1 MKEGDM
7 VLIDYIARIKDT
19 GEVFDTTKEEVAK
32 QAGIFDSNYKYRPLP
47 VLIGAG
53 FVIKGLEEALKN
65 MEVGQSK
72 KIEIPPEKAYGERD
86 ERLVKLIPESNFRD
100 NNIEPIVG
108 KYVQINNLTGKIVS
122 VSGGRVKVD
131 FNHPLAGKVV
141 EYEVSVV
148 KKVEDEAEK
157 AKEIVYFFTNLEDVE
172 ASIVKENNEKI
183 AQLKLKVDLTPN
195 AKSLITETIKKWLS
209 CQKVRFVIEF

>member
-7 VLIDYIARIKDT
+7 VLIDYVARIKDT
-19 GEVFDTTKEEVAK
+19 NEVFDTTKEEVAK

>member
-7 VLIDYIARIKDT
+7 VLIDYVAKIKDT
-19 GEVFDTTKEEVAK
+19 NEIFDTTKEEVAK
-32 QAGIFDSNYKYRPLP
+32 QAGIFDPNYKYRPLP

-53 FVIKGLEEALKN
+53 FVIKGLEEALRN

-100 NNIEPIVG
+100 NNIEPVVG
-108 KYVQINNLTGKIVS
+108 KYVQINNLTGKIIS

-141 EYEVSVV
+141 EYEVTVI

-172 ASIVKENNEKI
+172 AKILKENDEKI
-183 AQLKLKVDLTPN
+183 AQLKLNVDLTPN

>member
-1 MKEGDM
+1 M
-7 VLIDYIARIKDT
+7 VLIDYVARIKDT
-19 GEVFDTTKEEVAK
+19 NEVFDTTKEEVAK

>member
-1 MKEGDM
+1 M
-7 VLIDYIARIKDT
+7 VLIDYTAKIKDT

-32 QAGIFDSNYKYRPLP
+32 QAGIFDPNYKYRPLP
-47 VLIGAG
+47 VLIGAS
-53 FVIKGLEEALKN
+53 FVIKGLEEALKS
-65 MEVGQSK
+65 MEVEQSK

-100 NNIEPIVG
+100 NNIEPVVG
-108 KYVQINNLTGKIVS
+108 KYVQINNLTGKIIS

-141 EYEVSVV
+141 EYEVTVV

-172 ASIVKENNEKI
+172 AKILKENDEKI